1 MLKNYLKSA
10 LRNMA
15 RRKGYSLINIIG
27 LAIGMACCLLILM
40 FVNDELNYDNYNENA
55 ERICRIAG
63 SYRYGG
69 RDFQF
74 GTVSAPMAKVL
85 IDEYPE
91 VEDTVRFRGQ
101 GNFIVKFAE
110 KSFTERRVIFSDPTI
125 FNVFT
130 IPLRQGEPKTALK
143 DPYTLVLNKKTAE
156 KYFGKENP
164 LGKIIKLDNEKDYKI
179 TGVFTD
185 IPHNSHFHFDII
197 ASLASLEE
205 SCSPSWLRDN
215 FFTYILLKPGASPK
229 ALEAKFPR
237 LIKKYFAPE
246 LEKQFGQ
253 SMETLINEGNVRAE
267 FYLQPLLRIHLYSD
281 LMAELEA
288 NSDIKY
294 VYIFSAIALFIL
306 VIASINFMNLT
317 TARSA
322 GRAKEVGMRKVLG
335 SDRRQLIGQFL
346 VESTVLSIIAMVIAL
361 VLVNLALP
369 YFNSLSGK
377 ELPLADNYNGVMV
390 LSMLVITLL
399 TGLLAG
405 FYPAFFISAFH
416 PISVLKGQL
425 KSGVKSGSLRSTLV
439 VFQFTVSIVLII
451 GTLVVMNQLNYIQNK
466 KLGFDKDRV
475 LILHNANLLDQ
486 QVQTFKN
493 EMLKY
498 PQIKNAAVSSYL
510 PVPSARHGGAVS
522 PEGQW
527 DNETSTS
534 TSVQNWT
541 VDYDYITTLGMK
553 LAAGR
558 NFSRSN
564 PTDTSAVIIN
574 QAAAKQFGWEKSLGK
589 RLDRFFGEGEIKS
602 FTVIGVVEDFHFESL
617 RNTIAP
623 VLLYLGQTGGLIS
636 FRINTDNIPG
646 AIDLLRDKWEK
657 FLPGQPFEYSFLDER
672 FDQVYRTEQRL
683 GKIFGTFALLAI
695 FVGCLGLFG
704 LAAFIAEQR
713 TKEIGIRKVL
723 GASIPSIIRLLS
735 LEFVRLV
742 AAATLIAWPL
752 AYLIMNQWLREFAY
766 KTSLSIWIFLAAGIS
781 AVTIALI
788 TVGYQS
794 VKTAL
799 TDPAKCIQYE

>member
-1 MLKNYLKSA
+1 MLKNYFKSA
-10 LRNMA
+10 IRNMA

-40 FVNDELNYDNYNENA
+40 FVNDELNCDNYNEYA
-55 ERICRIAG
+55 DRIYRIVG

-69 RDFQF
+69 RDFQH
-74 GTVSAPMAKVL
+74 GTVSAPMASVL

-91 VEDTVRFRGQ
+91 VEEAVRFRFNGSY
-101 GNFIVKFAE
+101 IIKFAD
-110 KSFTERRVIFSDPTI
+110 KSFTETRVIFSDATI
-125 FNVFT
+125 FNVFS
-130 IPLRQGEPKTALK
+130 IPLRQGDPKAALK
-143 DPYTLVLNKKTAE
+143 EPYTLALSKKTAG
-156 KYFGKENP
+156 KYFGTDNP
-164 LGKIIKLDNEKDYKI
+164 LGKIIKLANEKDYKV
-179 TGVFTD
+179 TGVFAD

-205 SCSPSWLRDN
+205 SRSPSWLRDN
-215 FFTYILLKPGASPK
+215 FFTYILLKPGAS
-229 ALEAKFPR
+229 AQSLEAKFPG
-237 LIKKYFAPE
+237 LIKKYLAPE
-246 LEKQFGQ
+246 LEKLLGQ
-253 SMETLINEGNVRAE
+253 SVETLFTKGDVRAE
-267 FYLQPLLRIHLYSD
+267 FYLQPLRRIHLYSD
-281 LMAELEA
+281 LMTELEP

-335 SDRRQLIGQFL
+335 SVRCQLIGQFL
-346 VESTVLSIIAMVIAL
+346 VESLVMSIVAMVIAL
-361 VLVNLALP
+361 MLVNLALP

-377 ELPLADNYNGVMV
+377 ELTSADNYNGVMV

-416 PISVLKGQL
+416 PISVLKGRL
-425 KSGVKSGSLRSTLV
+425 KSGVKSGSLRSVLV

-451 GTLVVMNQLNYIQNK
+451 GTLVVINQLYYIQNK

-475 LILHNANLLDQ
+475 LILHNAYLLDQ
-486 QVQTFKN
+486 RAQTFKN

-510 PVPSARHGGAVS
+510 PVPSSRNSAAVA

-527 DNETSTS
+527 DNKTG
-534 TSVQNWT
+534 TSVQHWT
-541 VDYDYITTLGMK
+541 VDYDYLTTLGMK

-564 PTDTSAVIIN
+564 PTDTAAVIIN
-574 QAAAKQFGWEKSLGK
+574 QAAVKQFGWEKSLGK
-589 RLDRFFGEGEIKS
+589 RLDRFFGEGKTET

-623 VLLYLGQTGGLIS
+623 VLLYLGPTGDLIS
-636 FRINTDNIPG
+636 FRINTDNIHG
-646 AIDLLRDKWEK
+646 TIDLLRDKWEQ

-672 FDQVYRTEQRL
+672 FDQVYKTEQRL

-704 LAAFIAEQR
+704 LAAFISEQR

-723 GASIPSIIRLLS
+723 GASISNIIRLLS

-742 AAATLIAWPL
+742 GTATLIAWPA

-766 KTSLSIWIFLAAGIS
+766 KTSLSIWIFLAAGMS
-781 AVTIALI
+781 AVTIALL

-794 VKTAL
+794 VKAAL
-799 TDPAKCIQYE
+799 ADPVKSVKYE

>member
-1 MLKNYLKSA
+1 MMLKNYLKSA

-205 SCSPSWLRDN
+205 SRSPSWLRDN

-229 ALEAKFPR
+229 TLEAKFPG
-237 LIKKYFAPE
+237 LIKKYFAPQ
-246 LEKQFGQ
+246 LEKSLGQ
-253 SMETLINEGNVRAE
+253 SMETLITEGNVRAE
-267 FYLQPLLRIHLYSD
+267 FYLQPLRRIHLYSD
-281 LMAELEA
+281 LMAELEP
-288 NSDIKY
+288 NSDISY

-306 VIASINFMNLT
+306 VIASINFMNLS
-317 TARSA
+317 TARSS

-335 SDRRQLIGQFL
+335 SNRRQLIGQFL
-346 VESTVLSIIAMVIAL
+346 VESTVLSIIAMFISL
-361 VLVNLALP
+361 MLVNLALP
-369 YFNSLSGK
+369 YFNHLSGK
-377 ELPLADNYNGVMV
+377 ELTTTDNYNGFMV
-390 LSMLVITLL
+390 LAMLVITLL

-416 PISVLKGQL
+416 PISVLKGRL

-451 GTLVVMNQLNYIQNK
+451 GTLVVMSQLNYIQNK

-522 PEGQW
+522 PEGKW
-527 DNETSTS
+527 DNETS

-574 QAAAKQFGWEKSLGK
+574 QAAAKQFGWEKSPGK

-672 FDQVYRTEQRL
+672 FDLVYRTEQRL

>member
-1 MLKNYLKSA
+1 
-10 LRNMA
+10 MA
-15 RRKGYSLINIIG
+15 RRKGYSLINITG

-55 ERICRIAG
+55 DRIYRIAG

-69 RDFQF
+69 KDFQY

-85 IDEYPE
+85 MDEYPE
-91 VEDTVRFRGQ
+91 VEEVVRFRSIGSY
-101 GNFIVKFAE
+101 IIKFAD
-110 KSFTERRVIFSDPTI
+110 KSFTERRIIFSDNTI

-130 IPLRQGEPKTALK
+130 IPLRQGDPKTALK
-143 DPYTLVLNKKTAE
+143 EPYTLVLSKKTAE
-156 KYFGKENP
+156 KYFGKNNP
-164 LGKIIKLDNEKDYKI
+164 LGKMIKLDNDKDYKV

-205 SCSPSWLRDN
+205 SRSPSWLRDN
-215 FFTYILLKPGASPK
+215 FFTYILLKPGASAK
-229 ALEAKFPR
+229 ALEAKFPG

-246 LEKQFGQ
+246 IEKFLGQ
-253 SMETLINEGNVRAE
+253 SMETLYKKGNVRVR

-281 LMAELEA
+281 LMAELEP

-306 VIASINFMNLT
+306 MIASINFMNLS

-335 SDRRQLIGQFL
+335 SVRRQLIGQFL
-346 VESTVLSIIAMVIAL
+346 VESLVMSIVGMVIAL
-361 VLVNLALP
+361 MLVNLALP

-377 ELPLADNYNGVMV
+377 ELTLADNYNGVMV

-416 PISVLKGQL
+416 PISVLKGRL
-425 KSGVKSGSLRSTLV
+425 KSGVKTGSLRSVLV

-466 KLGFDKDRV
+466 KIGFDKDRV
-475 LILHNANLLDQ
+475 LILHNTYLLDKKA
-486 QVQTFKN
+486 QTFKN

-510 PVPSARHGGAVS
+510 PVPSARNGSAVL

-527 DNETSTS
+527 DTETS
-534 TSVQNWT
+534 TSVQHWT
-541 VDYDYITTLGMK
+541 VDYDYIATLGMK

-564 PTDTSAVIIN
+564 STDTSKVIIN
-574 QAAAKQFGWEKSLGK
+574 QAAVKQFGWEKFLGK
-589 RLDRFFGEGEIKS
+589 RIDRFFGEGKTEA

-623 VLLYLGQTGGLIS
+623 VLLYLGQTGDLIS

-646 AIDLLRDKWEK
+646 TIDLLKDKWEQ

-672 FDQVYRTEQRL
+672 FDQLYKTEQRL
-683 GKIFGTFALLAI
+683 GKIFGSFALLAI

-704 LAAFIAEQR
+704 LAAFISEQR

-735 LEFVRLV
+735 LEFLRLV
-742 AAATLIAWPL
+742 GTAALIAWPV
-752 AYLIMNQWLREFAY
+752 AYIIMNQWLREFAY
-766 KTSLSIWIFLAAGIS
+766 KTSLSLWIFLAAGMS
-781 AVTIALI
+781 AITIALL

-799 TDPAKCIQYE
+799 ADPVKSIQYE

>member
-1 MLKNYLKSA
+1 MLKNYFKSA
-10 LRNMA
+10 IRNMA

-40 FVNDELNYDNYNENA
+40 FVNDELNYDNYNKNA
-55 ERICRIAG
+55 ERIYRIAG

-69 RDFQF
+69 RDFQY
-74 GTVSAPMAKVL
+74 GTVSAPMANVL
-85 IDEYPE
+85 INEYPE
-91 VEDTVRFRGQ
+91 VEETVRFRFNGSY
-101 GNFIVKFAE
+101 IIKFAD

-125 FNVFT
+125 FNVFS
-130 IPLRQGEPKTALK
+130 IPLRQGDPKTALK
-143 DPYTLVLNKKTAE
+143 EPYTLVLSKKTAG

-164 LGKIIKLDNEKDYKI
+164 IGKIIKLDNEKDYKV
-179 TGVFTD
+179 TGVFAD
-185 IPHNSHFHFDII
+185 IPHSSHFHFDII

-205 SCSPSWLRDN
+205 SRSQSWLRDN

-229 ALEAKFPR
+229 SLEAKFPG
-237 LIKKYFAPE
+237 LIKKYLAPE
-246 LEKQFGQ
+246 LEKFLGQ
-253 SMETLINEGNVRAE
+253 SMETSFTKGDMRAE
-267 FYLQPLLRIHLYSD
+267 FYLQPLRRIHLHSD
-281 LMAELEA
+281 LMTELEP
-288 NSDIKY
+288 NSDIRY

-306 VIASINFMNLT
+306 VIASINFINLT

-322 GRAKEVGMRKVLG
+322 GRAREVGIRKVLG
-335 SDRRQLIGQFL
+335 SVRRQLIGQFL
-346 VESTVLSIIAMVIAL
+346 VESLVMSIVAMVIAL
-361 VLVNLALP
+361 MLVNLALP
-369 YFNSLSGK
+369 YFNHLSGK
-377 ELPLADNYNGVMV
+377 ELTSADNYNGVMV

-405 FYPAFFISAFH
+405 FYPAFFISAFQ
-416 PISVLKGQL
+416 PISVLKGRL
-425 KSGVKSGSLRSTLV
+425 KSGVKSGSLRSVLV

-451 GTLVVMNQLNYIQNK
+451 GTLVVMNQLYYIQNK

-475 LILHNANLLDQ
+475 LILHNAYLLDQ
-486 QVQTFKN
+486 QAQTFKN

-498 PQIKNAAVSSYL
+498 PQIKNASVSSFL
-510 PVPSARHGGAVS
+510 PVPSDRNSGAVA

-527 DNETSTS
+527 DNETG
-534 TSVQNWT
+534 TSVQHWT
-541 VDYDYITTLGMK
+541 VDYDYLTTLGMK

-558 NFSRSN
+558 NFSKSN
-564 PTDTSAVIIN
+564 PTDTAAVIIN
-574 QAAAKQFGWEKSLGK
+574 QAAAKQFGWEKSPGK
-589 RLDRFFGEGEIKS
+589 RLDRFFGEGKIET

-623 VLLYLGQTGGLIS
+623 VLLYLDQTGSLIS

-646 AIDLLRDKWEK
+646 TIDLLRDKWEQ

-672 FDQVYRTEQRL
+672 FDQVYKTEQRL

-704 LAAFIAEQR
+704 LAAFISEQR

-723 GASIPSIIRLLS
+723 GASISSIIRLLS

-742 AAATLIAWPL
+742 GTATLIAWPA

-766 KTSLSIWIFLAAGIS
+766 KTSLNIWIFLAAGMS
-781 AVTIALI
+781 AVTIALL

-799 TDPAKCIQYE
+799 VDPVKSVKYE

>member
-1 MLKNYLKSA
+1 MMLKNYFKSA

-15 RRKGYSLINIIG
+15 RRKGYSLINITG

-40 FVNDELNYDNYNENA
+40 FVNDELNCDNYNENA
-55 ERICRIAG
+55 DRIYRING

-74 GTVSAPMAKVL
+74 GTVSAPMAAAL
-85 IDEYPE
+85 IDEFPE
-91 VEDTVRFRGQ
+91 VEDAVRFRNKGSY
-101 GNFIVKFAE
+101 IIKFE
-110 KSFTERRVIFSDPTI
+110 DKSFTERRVIFSDTTI

-130 IPLRQGEPKTALK
+130 IPLRQGDPKTALRE
-143 DPYTLVLNKKTAE
+143 PYTIVLSKKTAG
-156 KYFGKENP
+156 KYFGTENP
-164 LGKIIKLDNEKDYKI
+164 LGKILKLDNDKDYKV

-205 SCSPSWLRDN
+205 SRSPSWLQDN

-229 ALEAKFPR
+229 ALEAKFPG

-246 LEKQFGQ
+246 IEKFLGQ
-253 SMETLINEGNVRAE
+253 SMETLITKGDVRVE

-281 LMAELEA
+281 LMSELEP
-288 NSDIKY
+288 NSDIRY

-306 VIASINFMNLT
+306 AIASINFMNLS

-322 GRAKEVGMRKVLG
+322 SRAKEVGLRKVLG
-335 SDRRQLIGQFL
+335 SVRRQLIGQFL
-346 VESTVLSIIAMVIAL
+346 VESLVMSIAAMVIAL
-361 VLVNLALP
+361 MLVNLALP

-377 ELPLADNYNGVMV
+377 ELTTADNYNGVMV

-416 PISVLKGQL
+416 PISVLKGRL
-425 KSGVKSGSLRSTLV
+425 KSGVKSGSLRSILV
-439 VFQFTVSIVLII
+439 VFQFTVSIILII

-475 LILHNANLLDQ
+475 LILHYAYLLDQ
-486 QVQTFKN
+486 QAQTFKN

-498 PQIKNAAVSSYL
+498 PQIKNAAVSSFL
-510 PVPSARHGGAVS
+510 PVPSSRWGGAVS
-522 PEGQW
+522 PEGKW
-527 DNETSTS
+527 DTETS
-534 TSVQNWT
+534 TSVQHWT
-541 VDYDYITTLGMK
+541 VDYDYISTLGMK

-558 NFSRSN
+558 NFSKSN

-589 RLDRFFGEGEIKS
+589 RLDRFFGEGETES
-602 FTVIGVVEDFHFESL
+602 YTVIGVVEDFHFESL

-623 VLLYLGQTGGLIS
+623 VLLYLGHTGNLIS
-636 FRINTDNIPG
+636 FRINTENI
-646 AIDLLRDKWEK
+646 ARTIDLLRDKWEQ
-657 FLPGQPFEYSFLDER
+657 FLPGQPFEYSFMDER
-672 FDQVYRTEQRL
+672 FDQVYQTEQRL

-704 LAAFIAEQR
+704 LAAFISEQR

-742 AAATLIAWPL
+742 GTATLIAWPL
-752 AYLIMNQWLREFAY
+752 AYFIMNQWLREFAY

-781 AVTIALI
+781 AVTIALL

-799 TDPAKCIQYE
+799 TDPVKSIQYE